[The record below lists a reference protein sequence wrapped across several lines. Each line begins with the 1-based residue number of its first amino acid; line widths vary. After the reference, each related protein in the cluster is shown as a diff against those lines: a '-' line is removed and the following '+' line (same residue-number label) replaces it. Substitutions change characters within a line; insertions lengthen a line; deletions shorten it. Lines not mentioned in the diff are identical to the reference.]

1 MLKIQ
6 TLSSGSA
13 GNITYIGSETTGI
26 LVDVGLPLSMTLKL
40 MAQANI
46 DPHSITGLVIT
57 HEHSD
62 HIKGV
67 ADFVTQYNVPIYC
80 YERCAKILRRSL
92 KLPPHHFIEQ
102 TESTFQIGNIT
113 VNCFPV
119 PHDSQFCLGYTF
131 QHNNAAVGITTDV
144 GQMTEIILAN
154 LAICQVVVLES
165 NHDVQKLIAN
175 PNYPDWLKRRILGNR
190 GHLSNLDCGRAI
202 IRLHQANVSQVILAH
217 LSEKNN
223 TPTLAYQ
230 TVKQYLQTQGIT
242 EGKDIFI
249 DVALQSQI
257 GNCYCLE

>member
-13 GNITYIGSETTGI
+13 GNITYIGSTTTNI
-26 LVDVGLPLSMTLKL
+26 IVDVGLPLSLTLKL
-40 MAQANI
+40 MSQANI

-67 ADFVTQYNVPIYC
+67 ADFVAQYNIPIYC
-80 YERCAKILRRSL
+80 HNSCAKILRRSL
-92 KLPPHHFIEQ
+92 KLPPHYFIEV
-102 TESTFQIGNIT
+102 ENNFQIGDIT

-131 QHNNAAVGITTDV
+131 HCNGSAVGIATDI
-144 GQMTEIILAN
+144 GQMTDTIISN
-154 LAICQVVVLES
+154 LAICQIVVLES

-190 GHLSNLDCGRAI
+190 GHLSNLECGRTIAQ
-202 IRLHQANVSQVILAH
+202 LYQANVSQVILAH

-230 TVKQYLQTQGIT
+230 TVKQYLQTQGIE
-242 EGKDIFI
+242 EGKDIYI
-249 DVALQSQI
+249 DVAMQSKI